1 MIILDKKIK
10 SYLRWIVYF
19 IALAFIILE
28 ITRIIVLAN
37 NSTLANVIRYI
48 ESIIVSVAAILIR
61 FSMDSEKIIS
71 IIQETDIEKETFTKD
86 LNPSRFLN
94 LMPIAA
100 VICTISDFILGE
112 IEPDIIGIGTFLIA
126 QILLIAAFSGLIHY
140 KSIFKGKIKR
150 LALISTVTLVSLV
163 TILYFILIFSVDDVI
178 SMIVF
183 LYMICILVM
192 TIGTYFNLGY
202 TKRNIKFRI
211 MLCVGGTSFLISD
224 ALVGINMFNDPNPIP
239 GVWVLLTYNIA
250 IFCLQ
255 YAVLFLRNQ
264 K

>member
-1 MIILDKKIK
+1 MTILDKKIK
-10 SYLRWIVYF
+10 TYLRWIVYF

-48 ESIIVSVAAILIR
+48 ESIIVAVAAILIR
-61 FSMDSEKIIS
+61 ISLDSEKIIS
-71 IIQETDIEKETFTKD
+71 IIQETDIEKEIFTKD

-112 IEPDIIGIGTFLIA
+112 IKPDIIGIGTFLIA

-150 LALISTVTLVSLV
+150 LAIVSTVTLVSLF
-163 TILYFILIFSVDDVI
+163 TILYFVMIFSVDDII

-183 LYMICILVM
+183 LYMICIVIM
-192 TIGTYFNLGY
+192 TLGTFFNLGY
-202 TKRNIKFRI
+202 TERNIKFRI

-224 ALVGINMFNDPNPIP
+224 AFVGINMFNNPDPIT

-255 YAVLFLRNQ
+255 YAVLFLRI
-264 K
+264 KK